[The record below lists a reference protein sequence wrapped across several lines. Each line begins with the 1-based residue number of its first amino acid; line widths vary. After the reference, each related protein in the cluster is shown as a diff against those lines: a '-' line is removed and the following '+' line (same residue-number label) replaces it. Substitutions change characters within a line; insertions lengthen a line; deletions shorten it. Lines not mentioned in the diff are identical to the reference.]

1 MDLATLTMPKAEA
14 AERLAEYEQQLAIER
29 NPEDEAIAM
38 GYRALARGLPII
50 RMSETIR
57 AGGFFGPGR
66 PDEGFPRLAVGK
78 ADEADCRVYWN
89 SQSELIYFHGDWLNN
104 GHQSRTYA
112 IASIRRDGK
121 RTSIFMHGVIAGSG
135 PDHIDHDGLN
145 NQRSN
150 LRPATGSQ
158 NQGNR
163 RPDLRSTSR
172 FKGVSWEP
180 RRRKWRATICGRIIG
195 RYADEVDAARA
206 YDAEALVKWG
216 AFAYLNL
223 PLSEMS
229 DA

>member
-1 MDLATLTMPKAEA
+1 MKEVVLHGARAAGRVALVDDADLELVSAYRWFA
-14 AERLAEYEQQLAIER
+14 AERNL
-29 NPEDEAIAM
+29 D
-38 GYRALARGLPII
+38 
-50 RMSETIR
+50 
-57 AGGFFGPGR
+57 
-66 PDEGFPRLAVGK
+66 
-78 ADEADCRVYWN
+78 
-89 SQSELIYFHGDWLNN
+89 

-206 YDAEALVKWG
+206 YDAEALAKWG